1 MPLHLSDLLA
11 RPDLRLSVTYD
22 VPPQQ
27 LARTIEA
34 ATVSD
39 LPAPGKWLQGGE
51 LLMTIGLLLPMEPAA
66 CRAYVRDA
74 AEGGAA
80 CLALGL
86 GQGLPY
92 QEAPEPLVRAAEE
105 AGLPL
110 LTVPDEV
117 PFIAV
122 TKAVFDARADEQR
135 ALLQR
140 AFATQ
145 RRLTAAA
152 TGDGLRPMLAEW
164 AAATGVGAAVLDP
177 LGRLLATSERAARP
191 LPAQAHELLDRVAAR
206 GLRGSASSTAAGQQL
221 EVQPLGARRLRGLLL
236 LTGRPDDAARSVV
249 PGLVSLLS
257 LELERRHLSDEPE
270 RRRRS
275 ALLSELLADE
285 DPSAD
290 RARDMLRSVGL
301 TAGRVRGV
309 VVAAE
314 GAPGGRTAAGA
325 SAAGTGSGARTG
337 AGPATGAGPTTGTG
351 PTAGTGPADR
361 TSHTDGP
368 GPTDGA
374 AQEMAADLALAV
386 PGGLVRVVNGAP
398 GAVIEA
404 VVGEELDIR
413 EVLARFAPR
422 CPAGIGPATAPE
434 AVRVSL
440 RQAAGLLA
448 VSRAGNEPAE
458 ARQSQ
463 ASRLLLDLGDGT
475 TLHGYADSVLGP
487 LDLAD
492 HGEELIATLAAW
504 LETGGA
510 WDATSR
516 RLGVHRHTV
525 RNRLDKAM
533 DLTGRRLDDPDD
545 RFDLWLATRIRR
557 GGAPSGGSGGS
568 KGFNGSGGSTGR
580 PAPPPPGR

>member
-1 MPLHLSDLLA
+1 MPLRISDLLA
-11 RPDLRLSVTYD
+11 RPDLRLSVTYE
-22 VPPQQ
+22 VPPR
-27 LARTIEA
+27 LLERTIEA

-39 LPAPGKWLQGGE
+39 LLTPGKWLQGGE

-66 CRAYVRDA
+66 CRTYVRDA

-92 QEAPEPLVRAAEE
+92 QEAPDVLVAAAEE

-135 ALLQR
+135 AALHR

-152 TGDGLRPMLAEW
+152 AAGDGLRPMLAEW
-164 AAATGVGAAVLDP
+164 TAATEVGAAVLDP
-177 LGRLLATSERAARP
+177 LGRLLAAGGREQHP
-191 LPAQAHELLDRVAAR
+191 PPAQARELIERVATR

-236 LTGRPDDAARSVV
+236 LTGRPDEAARSVV

-257 LELERRHLSDEPE
+257 LELERRHLRDEPE

-290 RARDMLRSVGL
+290 RARDMLHSVGL
-301 TAGRVRGV
+301 TAERVRGV
-309 VVAAE
+309 VVE
-314 GAPGGRTAAGA
+314 PV
-325 SAAGTGSGARTG
+325 SGDG
-337 AGPATGAGPTTGTG
+337 ATGAGRHPGDE
-351 PTAGTGPADR
+351 TAD
-361 TSHTDGP
+361 
-368 GPTDGA
+368 A
-374 AQEMAADLALAV
+374 AQETAADLALAM
-386 PGGLVRVVNGAP
+386 PGGLVRITDAAPGGAP
-398 GAVIEA
+398 GRLIEA

-413 EVLARFAPR
+413 DVLARFAPH
-422 CPAGIGPATAPE
+422 CPAGIGSATAPE

-448 VSRAGNEPAE
+448 VSRSSGEPEE

-463 ASRLLLDLGDGT
+463 SSRLLLDLGDRR

-492 HGEELIATLAAW
+492 NGEELIATLAAW

-557 GGAPSGGSGGS
+557 GGAPSAHAAS
-568 KGFNGSGGSTGR
+568 R
-580 PAPPPPGR
+580 PAPPPPPTPPAR

>member
-1 MPLHLSDLLA
+1 MPLHLSDLLD

-22 VPPQQ
+22 VPPHL

-39 LPAPGKWLQGGE
+39 LLTPGKWLQGGE

-66 CRAYVRDA
+66 CRAYVRDV

-92 QEAPEPLVRAAEE
+92 QEAPEPLVTAAAE

-122 TKAVFDARADEQR
+122 TKAVFDARATEQR
-135 ALLQR
+135 EALHR

-152 TGDGLRPMLAEW
+152 AGDGLRPMLEEW
-164 AAATGVGAAVLDP
+164 TAATGVGAAVLDP
-177 LGRLLATSERAARP
+177 LGRLLAAGEREPRTPLDRARD
-191 LPAQAHELLDRVAAR
+191 LLDRVAAR
-206 GLRGSASSTAAGQQL
+206 GLRGSASSTAGGQQL

-236 LTGRPDDAARSVV
+236 LTGRPDEAARSVV

-257 LELERRHLSDEPE
+257 LELERRHLRDEPE

-275 ALLSELLADE
+275 ALLSELLAE
-285 DPSAD
+285 EHPAPG
-290 RARDMLRSVGL
+290 RARDMLHSVGL
-301 TAGRVRGV
+301 TTERVRGV
-309 VVAAE
+309 VVEAVSGDDARKR
-314 GAPGGRTAAGA
+314 GAGA
-325 SAAGTGSGARTG
+325 GSGA
-337 AGPATGAGPTTGTG
+337 AAPK
-351 PTAGTGPADR
+351 TA
-361 TSHTDGP
+361 DGSAES
-368 GPTDGA
+368 A

-386 PGGLVRVVNGAP
+386 PGGLVRVVGGAP
-398 GAVIEA
+398 DGTPAGTPGGPSGRTVEA
-404 VVGEELDIR
+404 VVGEDLDIR
-413 EVLARFAPR
+413 DVLARFAPR
-422 CPAGIGPATAPE
+422 RPAGIGPVTAPE

-448 VSRAGNEPAE
+448 VSRASGEPAE

-463 ASRLLLDLGDGT
+463 ASRLLLDLGDRR
-475 TLHGYADSVLGP
+475 TLQGYADTVLGP
-487 LDLAD
+487 IDLAD
-492 HGEELIATLAAW
+492 NGEELIATLAAW

-557 GGAPSGGSGGS
+557 GGTPSPG
-568 KGFNGSGGSTGR
+568 TAGR
-580 PAPPPPGR
+580 TAAAPPPTRPDR

>member
-1 MPLHLSDLLA
+1 MPLRISDLLA
-11 RPDLRLSVTYD
+11 RPGLHLALTYD
-22 VPPQQ
+22 VPPG
-27 LARTIEA
+27 LLSRTIEA

-39 LPAPGKWLQGGE
+39 LLVPGRWLQGGE

-66 CRAYVRDA
+66 CRAYVRDVT
-74 AEGGAA
+74 EGGAA
-80 CLALGL
+80 ALALGL

-92 QEAPEPLVRAAEE
+92 QEAPEPLVTAARE

-122 TKAVFDARADEQR
+122 TKAVFDARATEQR
-135 ALLQR
+135 EVLQR

-152 TGDGLRPMLAEW
+152 ATSDGLQPMLAEW
-164 AAATGVGAAVLDP
+164 TAATGVGATVLDP
-177 LGRLLATSERAARP
+177 LGRQLATAGQEPRTPPEQARD
-191 LPAQAHELLDRVAAR
+191 LVERVAAR
-206 GLRGSASSTAAGQQL
+206 GLRGSATSTAGGRQL

-236 LTGRPDDAARSVV
+236 LAGRPDDAARSVV
-249 PGLVSLLS
+249 PGLISLLS
-257 LELERRHLSDEPE
+257 LELERRHLRDEPE

-285 DPSAD
+285 DLAAD
-290 RARDMLRSVGL
+290 RARDMLASVGL
-301 TAGRVRGV
+301 SAERVRAV
-309 VVAAE
+309 VVEAA
-314 GAPGGRTAAGA
+314 
-325 SAAGTGSGARTG
+325 
-337 AGPATGAGPTTGTG
+337 PATGPRGADGAASPAGLPE
-351 PTAGTGPADR
+351 
-361 TSHTDGP
+361 
-368 GPTDGA
+368 GA
-374 AQEMAADLALAV
+374 AQEMAADLALAM
-386 PGGLVRVVNGAP
+386 PGGLVRVTDGP
-398 GAVIEA
+398 GSGPALIEA
-404 VVGEELDIR
+404 VVGEELDIHT
-413 EVLARFAPR
+413 VLDRFAPG

-440 RQAAGLLA
+440 RQATGLLA
-448 VSRAGNEPAE
+448 VSRTAGAPAE
-458 ARQSQ
+458 ARQSE
-463 ASRLLLDLGDGT
+463 AARLLLELGDRR
-475 TLHGYADSVLGP
+475 TLHGYADTVLGP

-492 HGEELIATLAAW
+492 GGEELIATLAAW

-557 GGAPSGGSGGS
+557 SGRSPGG
-568 KGFNGSGGSTGR
+568 R
-580 PAPPPPGR
+580 

>member
-1 MPLHLSDLLA
+1 MPLHISDLLA
-11 RPDLRLSVTYD
+11 RSDLRLSVTYD
-22 VPPQQ
+22 VPPE
-27 LARTIEA
+27 LLTRTIEA

-39 LPAPGKWLQGGE
+39 LPTPGKWLQGGE

-92 QEAPEPLVRAAEE
+92 QEAPQPLVAAAEE

-135 ALLQR
+135 ALLHR

-152 TGDGLRPMLAEW
+152 AGDGLRPMLTEW
-164 AAATGVGAAVLDP
+164 TAATRVGAAVLDP
-177 LGRLLATSERAARP
+177 LGRLLATSGHEQRD
-191 LPAQAHELLDRVAAR
+191 LPAQAHDLLERVAAR

-257 LELERRHLSDEPE
+257 LELERRHLRDEPE

-275 ALLSELLADE
+275 ALLSELLAED

-290 RARDMLRSVGL
+290 RARDMLRSAGL
-301 TAGRVRGV
+301 TAERVRGV
-309 VVAAE
+309 VVEA
-314 GAPGGRTAAGA
+314 GSAPGRTA
-325 SAAGTGSGARTG
+325 
-337 AGPATGAGPTTGTG
+337 
-351 PTAGTGPADR
+351 TGPAESGAADGV
-361 TSHTDGP
+361 TDGTTD
-368 GPTDGA
+368 GVVDGA

-386 PGGLVRVVNGAP
+386 PGGLVRVVGGVVGGAP
-398 GAVIEA
+398 GTVIEA

-413 EVLARFAPR
+413 EVLARFAPH

-448 VSRAGNEPAE
+448 VSRSSGAPAQ

-463 ASRLLLDLGDGT
+463 ASRLLLDLGDRR
-475 TLHGYADSVLGP
+475 TLHGYADAVLGP

-557 GGAPSGGSGGS
+557 GGAPGSGP
-568 KGFNGSGGSTGR
+568 GGRS
-580 PAPPPPGR
+580 APPPPGR

>member
-11 RPDLRLSVTYD
+11 RTDLRLAVTYD
-22 VPPQQ
+22 VPPEQ

-39 LPAPGKWLQGGE
+39 LPTPGKWLQGGE

-86 GQGLPY
+86 GQGLPF

-135 ALLQR
+135 ALLHR

-152 TGDGLRPMLAEW
+152 AGDGLLPMLAEW
-164 AAATGVGAAVLDP
+164 TAATGVEAAVLDP
-177 LGRLLATSERAARP
+177 LGRLLATSGPERRT
-191 LPAQAHELLDRVAAR
+191 LPAQARELLDRVAAR

-290 RARDMLRSVGL
+290 RARDMLRSAGL
-301 TAGRVRGV
+301 TAERVRGV
-309 VVAAE
+309 VVEAA
-314 GAPGGRTAAGA
+314 GAPGTRTANGAGA
-325 SAAGTGSGARTG
+325 A
-337 AGPATGAGPTTGTG
+337 TGTG
-351 PTAGTGPADR
+351 TAGGAA
-361 TSHTDGP
+361 
-368 GPTDGA
+368 DGA
-374 AQEMAADLALAV
+374 AREMAADLALAV
-386 PGGLVRVVNGAP
+386 PGGLVRVVDGATGP
-398 GAVIEA
+398 AVEA
-404 VVGEELDIR
+404 VVGEELDVR

-448 VSRAGNEPAE
+448 VSRAAGEPAH

-463 ASRLLLDLGDGT
+463 ASRLLLDLGDGS

-504 LETGGA
+504 LETGGV

-557 GGAPSGGSGGS
+557 GGAPAPGPG
-568 KGFNGSGGSTGR
+568 GR

>member
-1 MPLHLSDLLA
+1 MPLRISDLLA
-11 RPDLRLSVTYD
+11 RSDLALSVTYD
-22 VPPQQ
+22 VPPQ
-27 LARTIEA
+27 LLDRTIEA

-39 LPAPGKWLQGGE
+39 LPVPGKWLQGGE
-51 LLMTIGLLLPMEPAA
+51 LLMTIGLLLPGEPAA
-66 CRAYVRDA
+66 CRAYVRDV

-92 QEAPEPLVRAAEE
+92 QEAPAPLVAAAEE

-135 ALLQR
+135 EVLHR

-152 TGDGLRPMLAEW
+152 AGDGLRPMLAEW
-164 AAATGVGAAVLDP
+164 TAATGVGAAVLDP
-177 LGRLLATSERAARP
+177 LGRLLATGDRAQHAPPPQARD
-191 LPAQAHELLDRVAAR
+191 LVERVAAR
-206 GLRGSASSTAAGQQL
+206 GLRGSASSTAGGQQL

-257 LELERRHLSDEPE
+257 LELERRHLRDEPE

-275 ALLSELLADE
+275 ALLSELLAAE
-285 DPSAD
+285 DPAAD
-290 RARDMLRSVGL
+290 RARDMLHSVGL
-301 TAGRVRGV
+301 TAERVRGV
-309 VVAAE
+309 VVEPEDRREAAD
-314 GAPGGRTAAGA
+314 GAAGEA
-325 SAAGTGSGARTG
+325 GEAAA
-337 AGPATGAGPTTGTG
+337 A
-351 PTAGTGPADR
+351 
-361 TSHTDGP
+361 
-368 GPTDGA
+368 A
-374 AQEMAADLALAV
+374 AQEMAADLALAI
-386 PGGLVRVVNGAP
+386 PGGLVRVTGTGHGGAP
-398 GAVIEA
+398 GGLIEA
-404 VVGEELDIR
+404 VVGEDLDVR
-413 EVLARFAPR
+413 DVLARFAPHR
-422 CPAGIGPATAPE
+422 PAGIGPATAPE

-448 VSRAGNEPAE
+448 VSRSGGEPAE

-463 ASRLLLDLGDGT
+463 ASRLLLDLGDRR

-492 HGEELIATLAAW
+492 NGEELIATLAAW

-557 GGAPSGGSGGS
+557 GGAAAAGTG
-568 KGFNGSGGSTGR
+568 GR
-580 PAPPPPGR
+580 PAPPPPPTRPGR

>member
-1 MPLHLSDLLA
+1 MPLRLSDLLD
-11 RPDLRLSVTYD
+11 RPGLHLSLTYE
-22 VPPQQ
+22 VPPEL

-39 LPAPGKWLQGGE
+39 LLTPGKWLQGGE
-51 LLMTIGLLLPMEPAA
+51 LLMTIGLLLPMEPDA
-66 CRAYVRDA
+66 CRAYVRDV
-74 AEGGAA
+74 AEGGAV

-86 GQGLPY
+86 GHGLPY
-92 QEAPEPLVRAAEE
+92 QEAPEVLVAAAKE

-122 TKAVFDARADEQR
+122 TKAVFDARAAEQR
-135 ALLQR
+135 EVLHR

-152 TGDGLRPMLAEW
+152 ATSDGLQPMLAEW
-164 AAATGVGAAVLDP
+164 TAATGVGATVLDP
-177 LGRLLATSERAARP
+177 LGRQLAAAEQEPRVP
-191 LPAQAHELLDRVAAR
+191 LDQARDLIERVAAR
-206 GLRGSASSTAAGQQL
+206 GLRGSATSTAGGRQL

-236 LTGRPDDAARSVV
+236 LAGRPDDAARAVV
-249 PGLVSLLS
+249 PGLISLLS
-257 LELERRHLSDEPE
+257 LELERRHLRDEPE

-285 DPSAD
+285 DLTAD
-290 RARDMLRSVGL
+290 RARDMLASAGL
-301 TAGRVRGV
+301 SAERVRAV
-309 VVAAE
+309 VVEAA
-314 GAPGGRTAAGA
+314 
-325 SAAGTGSGARTG
+325 
-337 AGPATGAGPTTGTG
+337 PATGP
-351 PTAGTGPADR
+351 R
-361 TSHTDGP
+361 GP
-368 GPTDGA
+368 GGAPSPAVLSEAA
-374 AQEMAADLALAV
+374 AQEMAADLALAM
-386 PGGLVRVVNGAP
+386 PGGLVRVTAGPSAARGP
-398 GAVIEA
+398 LIEA
-404 VVGEELDIR
+404 VAGEELDIHA
-413 EVLARFAPR
+413 VLGRFAPH
-422 CPAGIGPATAPE
+422 CPAGIGPATTPE

-448 VSRAGNEPAE
+448 VSRTSGAPAE
-458 ARQSQ
+458 ARQSE
-463 ASRLLLDLGDGT
+463 AARLLLELGDRR
-475 TLHGYADSVLGP
+475 TLLGYADTVLGP

-492 HGEELIATLAAW
+492 NGEELIATLAAW

-557 GGAPSGGSGGS
+557 GGRAPGGA
-568 KGFNGSGGSTGR
+568 R
-580 PAPPPPGR
+580 

>member
-1 MPLHLSDLLA
+1 MPLRISDLLA
-11 RPDLRLSVTYD
+11 RSDLALSVTYD
-22 VPPQQ
+22 VPPR
-27 LARTIEA
+27 LLDRTIEA

-39 LPAPGKWLQGGE
+39 LPVPGKWLQGGE
-51 LLMTIGLLLPMEPAA
+51 LLMTIGLLLPSDPAA
-66 CRAYVRDA
+66 CRAYVRDV

-92 QEAPEPLVRAAEE
+92 QEAPAPLVAAAEE

-135 ALLQR
+135 EALHR

-152 TGDGLRPMLAEW
+152 AGDGLRPMLAEW
-164 AAATGVGAAVLDP
+164 TAATGVGAAVLDP
-177 LGRLLATSERAARP
+177 LGRLLATGDRAQHTPPPQARD
-191 LPAQAHELLDRVAAR
+191 LVERVAAR
-206 GLRGSASSTAAGQQL
+206 GLRGSASSTAGGQQL

-257 LELERRHLSDEPE
+257 LELERRHLRDEPE

-275 ALLSELLADE
+275 ALLSELLAAE
-285 DPSAD
+285 DPAAD
-290 RARDMLRSVGL
+290 RARDMLHSVGL
-301 TAGRVRGV
+301 TADRVRGV
-309 VVAAE
+309 VVEPEGGGEAADD
-314 GAPGGRTAAGA
+314 AAGE
-325 SAAGTGSGARTG
+325 SAAA
-337 AGPATGAGPTTGTG
+337 
-351 PTAGTGPADR
+351 
-361 TSHTDGP
+361 
-368 GPTDGA
+368 A
-374 AQEMAADLALAV
+374 AQEMAADLALAI
-386 PGGLVRVVNGAP
+386 PGGLVRVTGTGPGGAP
-398 GAVIEA
+398 GGLIEA
-404 VVGEELDIR
+404 VVGEDLDVR
-413 EVLARFAPR
+413 DVLARFAPHR
-422 CPAGIGPATAPE
+422 PAGIGPATAPE

-448 VSRAGNEPAE
+448 VSRSAGEPAE

-463 ASRLLLDLGDGT
+463 ASRLLLDLGDRR

-492 HGEELIATLAAW
+492 NGEELIATLAAW

-557 GGAPSGGSGGS
+557 GGAAAAGTG
-568 KGFNGSGGSTGR
+568 GR
-580 PAPPPPGR
+580 PASPPPPTRPGR

>member
-1 MPLHLSDLLA
+1 MPLHISDLLA
-11 RPDLRLSVTYD
+11 RQDLRLSVTYD
-22 VPPQQ
+22 VPPRL

-39 LPAPGKWLQGGE
+39 LLTPGKWLQGGE

-66 CRAYVRDA
+66 CRAYVRDV

-92 QEAPEPLVRAAEE
+92 QEAPEPLVTAAEE

-135 ALLQR
+135 AALHR

-152 TGDGLRPMLAEW
+152 AGDGLRPMLAEW
-164 AAATGVGAAVLDP
+164 TAATGVGAAVLDP
-177 LGRLLATSERAARP
+177 LGRLLAAGEREPRTP
-191 LPAQAHELLDRVAAR
+191 LAQARDLIERVAAR
-206 GLRGSASSTAAGQQL
+206 GLRGSASATAGGQQL

-257 LELERRHLSDEPE
+257 LELERRHLRDEPE

-285 DPSAD
+285 NPSAD
-290 RARDMLRSVGL
+290 RARDMLHSVGL
-301 TAGRVRGV
+301 TGERVRGIV
-309 VVAAE
+309 VE
-314 GAPGGRTAAGA
+314 PYGGGEDAKGTGAAGA
-325 SAAGTGSGARTG
+325 GRPSGAGT
-337 AGPATGAGPTTGTG
+337 
-351 PTAGTGPADR
+351 ADG
-361 TSHTDGP
+361 DAAP
-368 GPTDGA
+368 DA
-374 AQEMAADLALAV
+374 VAQEMAADLALAM
-386 PGGLVRVVNGAP
+386 PGGLVRVTDAAAGGAP
-398 GAVIEA
+398 GGLIEA

-413 EVLARFAPR
+413 DVLARFAPR

-448 VSRAGNEPAE
+448 VSRAGGEPAQ

-463 ASRLLLDLGDGT
+463 ASRLLLDLGDRR
-475 TLHGYADSVLGP
+475 TLHGYADTVLGP

-492 HGEELIATLAAW
+492 NGEELIATLAAW

-557 GGAPSGGSGGS
+557 GGAPTSQA
-568 KGFNGSGGSTGR
+568 STR
-580 PAPPPPGR
+580 PGPPPSATPPPR

>member
-1 MPLHLSDLLA
+1 MPLRISDLLA
-11 RPDLRLSVTYD
+11 RSDLALSVTYD
-22 VPPQQ
+22 VPPR
-27 LARTIEA
+27 LLDRTIEA

-39 LPAPGKWLQGGE
+39 LPVPGKWLQGGE
-51 LLMTIGLLLPMEPAA
+51 LLMTIGLLLPSDPAA
-66 CRAYVRDA
+66 CRAYVREVT
-74 AEGGAA
+74 EGGAA

-92 QEAPEPLVRAAEE
+92 QEAPAPLVAAAEE

-135 ALLQR
+135 EVLHR

-152 TGDGLRPMLAEW
+152 AGDGLRPMLAEW
-164 AAATGVGAAVLDP
+164 TAATGVGAAVLDP
-177 LGRLLATSERAARP
+177 LGRLLATGDRAQHTPPPQARD
-191 LPAQAHELLDRVAAR
+191 LVERVAAR
-206 GLRGSASSTAAGQQL
+206 GLRGSASSTAGGQQL

-257 LELERRHLSDEPE
+257 LELERRHLRDEPE

-275 ALLSELLADE
+275 ALLSELLAAE
-285 DPSAD
+285 DPAAD
-290 RARDMLRSVGL
+290 RARDMLHSVGL
-301 TAGRVRGV
+301 TAERVRGV
-309 VVAAE
+309 VVEPEDGREAAD
-314 GAPGGRTAAGA
+314 GAAGE
-325 SAAGTGSGARTG
+325 AAA
-337 AGPATGAGPTTGTG
+337 A
-351 PTAGTGPADR
+351 
-361 TSHTDGP
+361 
-368 GPTDGA
+368 A
-374 AQEMAADLALAV
+374 AQEMAADLALAI
-386 PGGLVRVVNGAP
+386 PGGLVRVTGTGP
-398 GAVIEA
+398 GGTPGGLIEA
-404 VVGEELDIR
+404 VVGEDLDVR
-413 EVLARFAPR
+413 DVLARFAPR
-422 CPAGIGPATAPE
+422 RPAGIGPATAPE

-448 VSRAGNEPAE
+448 VSRSAGEPAE

-463 ASRLLLDLGDGT
+463 ASRLLLDLGDRR

-492 HGEELIATLAAW
+492 NGEELIATLAAW

-557 GGAPSGGSGGS
+557 GGAATTGTG
-568 KGFNGSGGSTGR
+568 GR
-580 PAPPPPGR
+580 PAPPPPPTRPGR

>member
-1 MPLHLSDLLA
+1 MPLRISDLLA
-11 RPDLRLSVTYD
+11 RSDLALSVTYD
-22 VPPQQ
+22 VPPR
-27 LARTIEA
+27 LLDRTIEA

-39 LPAPGKWLQGGE
+39 LPVPGKWLQGGE
-51 LLMTIGLLLPMEPAA
+51 LLMTIGLLLPSDPAT
-66 CRAYVRDA
+66 CRAYVREVT
-74 AEGGAA
+74 EGGAA

-92 QEAPEPLVRAAEE
+92 QEAPAPLVAAAEE

-135 ALLQR
+135 EVLHR

-152 TGDGLRPMLAEW
+152 AGDGLRPMLAEW
-164 AAATGVGAAVLDP
+164 TAATGVGAAVLDP
-177 LGRLLATSERAARP
+177 LGRLLATGDRAQHTPPPQARD
-191 LPAQAHELLDRVAAR
+191 LVERVAAR
-206 GLRGSASSTAAGQQL
+206 GLRGSASSTAGGQQL

-257 LELERRHLSDEPE
+257 LELERRHLRDEPE

-275 ALLSELLADE
+275 ALLSELLAAE
-285 DPSAD
+285 DPAAD
-290 RARDMLRSVGL
+290 RARDMLHSVGL
-301 TAGRVRGV
+301 TAERVRGV
-309 VVAAE
+309 VVEPEDGREAAD
-314 GAPGGRTAAGA
+314 GAAGE
-325 SAAGTGSGARTG
+325 AAA
-337 AGPATGAGPTTGTG
+337 A
-351 PTAGTGPADR
+351 
-361 TSHTDGP
+361 
-368 GPTDGA
+368 A
-374 AQEMAADLALAV
+374 AQEMAADLALAI
-386 PGGLVRVVNGAP
+386 PGGLVRVTGTGPGGAP
-398 GAVIEA
+398 GGLIEA
-404 VVGEELDIR
+404 VVGEDLDVHD
-413 EVLARFAPR
+413 VLARFAPHR
-422 CPAGIGPATAPE
+422 PAGIGPATAPE

-448 VSRAGNEPAE
+448 VSRSAGEPAE

-463 ASRLLLDLGDGT
+463 ASRLLLDLGDRR

-492 HGEELIATLAAW
+492 NGEELIATLAAW

-557 GGAPSGGSGGS
+557 GDAATSGTG
-568 KGFNGSGGSTGR
+568 GR
-580 PAPPPPGR
+580 PAPPPPPTRPGR

>member
-1 MPLHLSDLLA
+1 MPLRISDLLA
-11 RPDLRLSVTYD
+11 RPDLHLSVTYD
-22 VPPQQ
+22 APPQL

-39 LPAPGKWLQGGE
+39 LRTPGKWLQGGE

-66 CRAYVRDA
+66 CRTYVRDV

-86 GQGLPY
+86 GRGLPY
-92 QEAPEPLVRAAEE
+92 QEAPEPLVAAAEE

-135 ALLQR
+135 AVLHR

-152 TGDGLRPMLAEW
+152 AADGLRPMLAEW

-177 LGRLLATSERAARP
+177 LGRLLAAGEREQGTP
-191 LPAQAHELLDRVAAR
+191 LAQAHDLIERVAAR
-206 GLRGSASSTAAGQQL
+206 GLRGSASSTAGGQQL

-257 LELERRHLSDEPE
+257 LELERRHLRDEPE

-285 DPSAD
+285 DPAAE
-290 RARDMLRSVGL
+290 RARDMLHSVGL
-301 TAGRVRGV
+301 TTERVRGV
-309 VVAAE
+309 VVEPGTARSRSGAAD
-314 GAPGGRTAAGA
+314 TAAGTPED
-325 SAAGTGSGARTG
+325 S
-337 AGPATGAGPTTGTG
+337 
-351 PTAGTGPADR
+351 
-361 TSHTDGP
+361 
-368 GPTDGA
+368 A
-374 AQEMAADLALAV
+374 AQEIAADLALAV
-386 PGGLVRVVNGAP
+386 PGGLVRVTDGAVGGAP
-398 GAVIEA
+398 GGLIEA
-404 VVGEELDIR
+404 VVGEDLDIR
-413 EVLARFAPR
+413 DVLARLAPR

-448 VSRAGNEPAE
+448 VSRTAGEPAE
-458 ARQSQ
+458 VRQSQ
-463 ASRLLLDLGDGT
+463 ASRLLLDLGDRR
-475 TLHGYADSVLGP
+475 TLQGYADSVLGP

-492 HGEELIATLAAW
+492 NGAELIATLAAW
-504 LETGGA
+504 LEAGGA

-545 RFDLWLATRIRR
+545 RFDLWLATRIR
-557 GGAPSGGSGGS
+557 GGDAPSTQTA
-568 KGFNGSGGSTGR
+568 NRPSTT
-580 PAPPPPGR
+580 PPGR

>member
-1 MPLHLSDLLA
+1 MPLRISDLLA
-11 RPDLRLSVTYD
+11 RSDLALSVTYD
-22 VPPQQ
+22 VPPR
-27 LARTIEA
+27 LLDRTIEA

-39 LPAPGKWLQGGE
+39 LPVPGKWLQGGE
-51 LLMTIGLLLPMEPAA
+51 LLMTIGLLLPSDPAA
-66 CRAYVRDA
+66 CRAYVREVT
-74 AEGGAA
+74 EGGAA

-92 QEAPEPLVRAAEE
+92 QEAPAPLVAAAEE

-135 ALLQR
+135 EVLHR

-152 TGDGLRPMLAEW
+152 AGDGLRPMLAEW
-164 AAATGVGAAVLDP
+164 TAATGVGAAVLDP
-177 LGRLLATSERAARP
+177 LGRLLATGDRAQHTPPPQARD
-191 LPAQAHELLDRVAAR
+191 LVERVAAR
-206 GLRGSASSTAAGQQL
+206 GLRGSASSTAGGQQL

-257 LELERRHLSDEPE
+257 LELERRHLRDEPE

-275 ALLSELLADE
+275 ALLSELLAAE
-285 DPSAD
+285 DPAAD
-290 RARDMLRSVGL
+290 RARDMLHSVGL
-301 TAGRVRGV
+301 TAERVRGV
-309 VVAAE
+309 VVEPEDGREAAD
-314 GAPGGRTAAGA
+314 GAAGE
-325 SAAGTGSGARTG
+325 AAA
-337 AGPATGAGPTTGTG
+337 A
-351 PTAGTGPADR
+351 
-361 TSHTDGP
+361 
-368 GPTDGA
+368 A
-374 AQEMAADLALAV
+374 AQEMAADLALAI
-386 PGGLVRVVNGAP
+386 PGGLVRVTGTGP
-398 GAVIEA
+398 GGTPGGLIEA
-404 VVGEELDIR
+404 VVGEDLDVR
-413 EVLARFAPR
+413 DVLARFAPHR
-422 CPAGIGPATAPE
+422 PAGIGPATAPE

-448 VSRAGNEPAE
+448 VSRSAGEPAE

-463 ASRLLLDLGDGT
+463 ASRLLLDLGDRR

-492 HGEELIATLAAW
+492 NGEELIATLAAW

-557 GGAPSGGSGGS
+557 GGAATTGTG
-568 KGFNGSGGSTGR
+568 GR
-580 PAPPPPGR
+580 PAPPPPPTRPGR

>member
-1 MPLHLSDLLA
+1 MPLRISDLLA
-11 RPDLRLSVTYD
+11 RPGLRLSVTYD
-22 VPPQQ
+22 VPPHL
-27 LARTIEA
+27 LARTVEA

-39 LPAPGKWLQGGE
+39 LLVPGKWLQGGE
-51 LLMTIGLLLPMEPAA
+51 LLMTIGLLLPGEPSA
-66 CRAYVRDA
+66 CRAYVRDV

-86 GQGLPY
+86 GRGLPY
-92 QEAPEPLVRAAEE
+92 QQAPEALVAAAEE

-135 ALLQR
+135 EALQR

-152 TGDGLRPMLAEW
+152 AGDGLRPMLAEW

-177 LGRLLATSERAARP
+177 LGRLLAAGAREPHPPLEQARDLIER
-191 LPAQAHELLDRVAAR
+191 VSAR
-206 GLRGSASSTAAGQQL
+206 GLRGSASSLVGGQQL

-257 LELERRHLSDEPE
+257 LELERRHLRDEPE

-275 ALLSELLADE
+275 ALLSELLAE
-285 DPSAD
+285 EHPAAD

-301 TAGRVRGV
+301 TSDRVRGV
-309 VVAAE
+309 VVEMA
-314 GAPGGRTAAGA
+314 GGGGERVATGPAGA
-325 SAAGTGSGARTG
+325 AAGTDQAGADQAGADETG
-337 AGPATGAGPTTGTG
+337 VNQ
-351 PTAGTGPADR
+351 
-361 TSHTDGP
+361 
-368 GPTDGA
+368 DGA
-374 AQEMAADLALAV
+374 DEAAAREVAADLALAV
-386 PGGLVRVVNGAP
+386 PGGLVRVTDGSAGGAAGGAP
-398 GAVIEA
+398 GGLIEA
-404 VVGEELDIR
+404 VVGDDLDIR
-413 EVLARFAPR
+413 DVLARFAPG

-448 VSRAGNEPAE
+448 VSRAGGEPAE

-463 ASRLLLDLGDGT
+463 ASRLLLDLADRR
-475 TLHGYADSVLGP
+475 TLQGYADAVLGP

-492 HGEELIATLAAW
+492 NGEELIATLAAW

-525 RNRLDKAM
+525 RNRLDKVM
-533 DLTGRRLDDPDD
+533 DLTGRRPDDPDD

-557 GGAPSGGSGGS
+557 GGAPP
-568 KGFNGSGGSTGR
+568 TT
-580 PAPPPPGR
+580 P

>member
-1 MPLHLSDLLA
+1 MPLRISDLLA
-11 RPDLRLSVTYD
+11 RPGLHLALTYD
-22 VPPQQ
+22 VPPE
-27 LARTIEA
+27 LLSRTIEA

-39 LPAPGKWLQGGE
+39 LLVPGKWLQGGE

-66 CRAYVRDA
+66 CRAYVRDV

-86 GQGLPY
+86 GHGLPY
-92 QEAPEPLVRAAEE
+92 QEAPEPLVTAARE

-122 TKAVFDARADEQR
+122 TKAVFDARATEQQEV
-135 ALLQR
+135 LHR

-152 TGDGLRPMLAEW
+152 ATSDGLQPMLEEW
-164 AAATGVGAAVLDP
+164 TAATGIGATVLDP
-177 LGRLLATSERAARP
+177 LGRQLATAEQEPPTP
-191 LPAQAHELLDRVAAR
+191 LEHAHDLVERVAAR
-206 GLRGSASSTAAGQQL
+206 GLRGSATSTAGGRQL

-236 LTGRPDDAARSVV
+236 LAGRPDDAARSVV
-249 PGLVSLLS
+249 PGLISLLS
-257 LELERRHLSDEPE
+257 LELERRHLRDEPE

-285 DPSAD
+285 ELAAD
-290 RARDMLRSVGL
+290 RARDMLASVGL
-301 TAGRVRGV
+301 SAERVRAV
-309 VVAAE
+309 VVE
-314 GAPGGRTAAGA
+314 
-325 SAAGTGSGARTG
+325 SA
-337 AGPATGAGPTTGTG
+337 PATGAGG
-351 PTAGTGPADR
+351 GPAPV
-361 TSHTDGP
+361 GP
-368 GPTDGA
+368 SEGA
-374 AQEMAADLALAV
+374 AQETAADLALAM
-386 PGGLVRVVNGAP
+386 PGGLVRVTGGPGPGSAP
-398 GAVIEA
+398 LIEA
-404 VVGEELDIR
+404 VVGEELDIHA
-413 EVLARFAPR
+413 VLGRFAPH

-440 RQAAGLLA
+440 RQATGLLA
-448 VSRAGNEPAE
+448 VSRTSGAPVE
-458 ARQSQ
+458 ARQSE
-463 ASRLLLDLGDGT
+463 AARLLLGLGDRR
-475 TLHGYADSVLGP
+475 TLHGYADTVLGP
-487 LDLAD
+487 LDLAE
-492 HGEELIATLAAW
+492 HGEELIATLSAW

-533 DLTGRRLDDPDD
+533 DLTGRRLEDPDD

-557 GGAPSGGSGGS
+557 GGAPLPGS
-568 KGFNGSGGSTGR
+568 R
-580 PAPPPPGR
+580 

>member
-11 RPDLRLSVTYD
+11 RPDLNLSVGYD
-22 VPPQQ
+22 VPPEL
-27 LARTIEA
+27 LARTVEA

-39 LPAPGKWLQGGE
+39 LPTPGKWLQGGE

-66 CRAYVRDA
+66 CRAYVRDV

-92 QEAPEPLVRAAEE
+92 QSAPQPLVTAAEE

-122 TKAVFDARADEQR
+122 TKAVFDARATEQR
-135 ALLQR
+135 EMLHR

-164 AAATGVGAAVLDP
+164 TAATGVGAAVLDP
-177 LGRLLATSERAARP
+177 LGRLLAVGERGAPAPPREAR
-191 LPAQAHELLDRVAAR
+191 ELVERVAAR
-206 GLRGSASSTAAGQQL
+206 GLRGSASSTAGGHQL

-236 LTGRPDDAARSVV
+236 LTGRPDGAARSVV

-257 LELERRHLSDEPE
+257 LELERRHLRDEPE

-275 ALLSELLADE
+275 ALLSQLLTDE
-285 DPSAD
+285 DLPAD
-290 RARDMLRSVGL
+290 QARDLLVSAGL
-301 TAGRVRGV
+301 TAERVRGV
-309 VVAAE
+309 VVAAGESRQQGAGRGRAQGGSSGPESVGADSAGAE
-314 GAPGGRTAAGA
+314 GAAY
-325 SAAGTGSGARTG
+325 
-337 AGPATGAGPTTGTG
+337 
-351 PTAGTGPADR
+351 
-361 TSHTDGP
+361 
-368 GPTDGA
+368 
-374 AQEMAADLALAV
+374 EMAADLALAM
-386 PGGLVRVVNGAP
+386 PGGLVRVADGT
-398 GAVIEA
+398 IEA
-404 VVGEELDIR
+404 VVGEDLDIR
-413 EVLARFAPR
+413 EVLGRFAPH
-422 CPAGIGPATAPE
+422 CPAGIGPAVPPE

-448 VSRAGNEPAE
+448 VSGASGEPAE
-458 ARQSQ
+458 ARPSGT
-463 ASRLLLDLGDGT
+463 SRLLLDLGDSR
-475 TLHGYADSVLGP
+475 TLHGYADAVLGP

-492 HGEELIATLAAW
+492 NGEELTATLAAW

-533 DLTGRRLDDPDD
+533 DLTGRRMDDPDD

-557 GGAPSGGSGGS
+557 GDTPAPGSGGS
-568 KGFNGSGGSTGR
+568 R
-580 PAPPPPGR
+580 